1 MKVSNSW
8 CGALPFSSL
17 LDTHLQ
23 KGSVCCICN
32 RVSRHSVDS
41 VFGVTVG
48 SVDSVGMSADGGFDE
63 LQLLV
68 LKAGPSEFVAVS
80 MWMVDV

>member
-17 LDTHLQ
+17 LDTRLQ
-23 KGSVCCICN
+23 KGSVRCICN
-32 RVSRHSVDS
+32 RVSSRSEDRD
-41 VFGVTVG
+41 FGVVVG
-48 SVDSVGMSADGGFDE
+48 SVESVGTSVGSEFDE
-63 LQLLV
+63 LRLLV

-80 MWMVDV
+80 MWTVDV